1 MKTSGI
7 HISKSIGEM
16 ATFVANTIKVQVD
29 KAAPNYASIAL
40 SGGSTP
46 KTLFKWLSDKG
57 PDFFQWEKVLLFWGD
72 ERCVGPDHPESN
84 YKMTRENL
92 LDNIQIP
99 NSNIFRI
106 RGEADPFDEVKR
118 YSELVYSKIPHE
130 NQVPRFDLVM
140 LGLGEDGHTAS
151 IFPPD
156 IGLFESHD
164 LFADANNPY
173 SGQKRITATGKLINN
188 AKMVVFMV
196 AGKSKAEMVARVIEK
211 QEGYDKLPA
220 SLVKPSNGE
229 LLWLLDEQAASNL
242 KLQI

>member
-1 MKTSGI
+1 MKKTEI
-7 HISKSIGEM
+7 HISKSMDEM
-16 ATFVANTIKVQVD
+16 AAFLANIIQVQVD
-29 KAAPNYASIAL
+29 KAAPNYVSIAL

-46 KTLFKWLSDKG
+46 KVLLKWLSDKG
-57 PDFFQWEKVLLFWGD
+57 PSNIQWEKVRLFWGD

-92 LDNIQIP
+92 LDNIQLP
-99 NSNIFRI
+99 YSNIFRI
-106 RGEADPFDEVKR
+106 RGEADPFDEAKR
-118 YSELVYSKIPHE
+118 YSELVYSQIPHE
-130 NQVPRFDLVM
+130 NQIPRFDLVF

-156 IGLFESHD
+156 IGLFESSN
-164 LFADANNPY
+164 LFVDAKNPY

-211 QEGYDKLPA
+211 QQGYDKLPA

-229 LLWLLDEQAASNL
+229 LLWLLDEQAASSI
-242 KLQI
+242 KLQS